1 MLAEDITLLDISE
14 LSSFADI
21 FIVTTADNVRQLRA
35 LQREVTGQMRER
47 GVRPLRVEGEPDG
60 GWILLDYGDVV
71 VHLLTRDQREFY
83 RLEDLWIEAPVLLK
97 IQ

>member
-1 MLAEDITLLDISE
+1 MLAADTTLLDISE
-14 LSSFADI
+14 LSSFADV
-21 FIVTTADNVRQLRA
+21 FIVTTADNIRQLRA
-35 LQREVTGQMRER
+35 LQREVLGRMRER
-47 GVRPLRVEGEPDG
+47 GVRPRRMEGEVEG
-60 GWILLDYGDVV
+60 GWILLDYGDVI

>member
-1 MLAEDITLLDISE
+1 M
-14 LSSFADI
+14 

-35 LQREVTGQMRER
+35 LQREVLDQMRGR
-47 GVRPLRVEGEPDG
+47 GVRPRRVEGEPEG
-60 GWILLDYGDVV
+60 GWILIDYGDVI

>member
-1 MLAEDITLLDISE
+1 LLDISD
-14 LSSFADI
+14 LSSFADV

-35 LQREVTGQMRER
+35 LEREVLDQMRAR
-47 GVRPLRVEGEPDG
+47 GVRPHRVEGEPEG
-60 GWILLDYGDVV
+60 GWILIDYGDVI
-71 VHLLTRDQREFY
+71 VHMLTRDQREFY